1 MRLHRAPRYMSSSSQ
16 NPSETTSTSKNFW
29 QKLGPGLITGASD
42 DDPSGIGTYSQVG
55 AQFGYAMLWTM
66 LFSYPLMSAIQEISA
81 RIGRVTGQGIAGNM
95 RQYYPRWL
103 TYIIAGLLVVANVIN
118 LGADIGA
125 MGSALK
131 LLIGGSALVYS
142 ALFILTSVLLQVF
155 VPYGK
160 YVNLLKWL
168 TLVLFAYVGTVFVV
182 RVPWAEAL
190 RGTFFPAI
198 EFKADYF
205 AGLIA
210 VLGTTI
216 SPYLFFWQASEEVEE
231 ILSNPEED
239 ALKQSPRQAR
249 EQIGRI
255 KADTYLGMGFSNLI
269 AFFIILTA
277 AVTLHAQ
284 GKTDIASA
292 AQAAE
297 ALRPVAGNFAFLLFT
312 LGIVGTG
319 LLALPVLAGSAAYAV
334 SGALNWRRASLERKA
349 SQAKRFYS
357 VLAISTLIGLGLNFT
372 PIDPIKALFWAAV
385 INGVLAGPVMI
396 VIMLMATNPRVMGQF
411 TLSRRLRITGWLAT
425 VVMLVAAGGLFATW
439 GK

>member
-1 MRLHRAPRYMSSSSQ
+1 MSSSSQ
-16 NPSETTSTSKNFW
+16 NPTETTNIDKNFW

-55 AQFGYAMLWTM
+55 AQFGYTMLWTM
-66 LFSYPLMSAIQEISA
+66 IFSYPLMSAIQEISA

-95 RQYYPRWL
+95 RKYYPRWL
-103 TYIIAGLLVVANVIN
+103 TYTIAGLLVIANVIN

-125 MGSALK
+125 MGAALK
-131 LLIGGSALVYS
+131 LLIGGSALLYS
-142 ALFILTSVLLQVF
+142 ALFVLSSVLLQVF
-155 VPYGK
+155 VPYAK
-160 YVNLLKWL
+160 YVKFLKWL

-190 RGTFFPAI
+190 RGTFFPEI

-205 AGLIA
+205 SGLIA

-239 ALKQSPRQAR
+239 ALKQAPIQAKA
-249 EQIGRI
+249 QIGRI

-284 GKTDIASA
+284 GKTDITSA

-312 LGIVGTG
+312 VGIIGTG

-334 SGALNWRRASLERKA
+334 SGALNWRWASLERTA

-357 VLAISTLIGLGLNFT
+357 ILAISTLIGLGLNFT

-396 VIMLMATNPRVMGQF
+396 VIMLMATNPRLMGEF
-411 TLSRRLRITGWLAT
+411 IISRRLRITGWLAT
-425 VVMLVAAGGLFATW
+425 VVMLIAAGGLFATW

>member
-1 MRLHRAPRYMSSSSQ
+1 MSSSSQ